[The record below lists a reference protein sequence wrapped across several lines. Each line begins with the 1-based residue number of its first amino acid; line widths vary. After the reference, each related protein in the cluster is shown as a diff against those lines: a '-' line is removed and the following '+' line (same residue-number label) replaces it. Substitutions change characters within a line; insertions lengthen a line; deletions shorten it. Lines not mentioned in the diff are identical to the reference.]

1 MEQKVDIIMVEDSA
15 SDAELAIRAL
25 RKSNIVKG
33 ILHLKNGEEALEY
46 IFAEGKYTERDLRE
60 TPKIIL
66 LDLKMPKVSGL
77 EVLRTLKSDER
88 TKAIPIIILTS
99 SSEDKDIREGYKLGA
114 NSYIVKPVGFE
125 SFLKAV
131 SDIGLY
137 WLLLNQH
144 PKQAES

>member
-1 MEQKVDIIMVEDSA
+1 MEQKVDIIMVEDNA

-25 RKSNIVKG
+25 KKSNIVNG
-33 ILHLKNGEEALEY
+33 VLHLKNGEEALEY
-46 IFAEGKYTERDLRE
+46 IFAEGRYTERDLRE

-77 EVLRTLKSDER
+77 EVLRILKSDER

-99 SSEDKDIREGYKLGA
+99 SSEDKDIREGYDLGA

-144 PKQAES
+144 PKQPEA

>member
-1 MEQKVDIIMVEDSA
+1 MEQKVDIIMVEDNA
-15 SDAELAIRAL
+15 SDAELATRAL
-25 RKSNIVKG
+25 KKSNIVNG
-33 ILHLKNGEEALEY
+33 VLHLKNGEEALEY

-144 PKQAES
+144 PKQPGS